1 MKSFNI
7 LIATIGRPKLQ
18 FMLNSLKDQL
28 KEQDCITIVFD
39 GLNSI
44 PEFDLSNFKCKIV
57 QFYEPIAL
65 GYWGHGIRTKYSSL
79 IEEKDFVLHAD
90 DDDMYLPD
98 VFDRLR
104 TECINKDTLYIG
116 KMMTACRRILPET
129 NEIKRNHIGT
139 PCGIIPYNINK
150 HTIWPFEW
158 GGDGM
163 FYEEISKKS
172 NQISYLD
179 VILYKVRP

>member
-1 MKSFNI
+1 MTSFNI
-7 LIATIGRPKLQ
+7 LIATIGRPTLQ
-18 FMLNSLKDQL
+18 NMLNSLKDQL

-39 GLNSI
+39 GVDSI
-44 PEFDLSNFKCKIV
+44 PEFDISNFKCKIN
-57 QFYEPIAL
+57 QYNEPNSL
-65 GYWGHGIRTKYSSL
+65 GYWGHGIRTKYSCL
-79 IEEKDFVLHAD
+79 IDKKDFVLHAD
-90 DDDMYLPD
+90 DDDTYLPY
-98 VFDRLR
+98 VFDNLR
-104 TECINKDTLYIG
+104 NICLDKDSLYIG
-116 KMMTACRRILPET
+116 KMITACRRILPET
-129 NEIKRNHIGT
+129 NEIKRNNIGT